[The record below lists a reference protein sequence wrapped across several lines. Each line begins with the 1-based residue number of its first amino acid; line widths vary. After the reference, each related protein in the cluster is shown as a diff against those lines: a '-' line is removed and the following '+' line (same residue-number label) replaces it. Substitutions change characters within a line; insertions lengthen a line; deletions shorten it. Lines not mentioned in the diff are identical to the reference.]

1 MHNEHLFW
9 ESGSA
14 LVMGCCIDNCM
25 VRHNKLKQVLL
36 LKKKKEGERDHAFCK
51 NINTYYFTF
60 FAQLKKIPC
69 PSTKKW
75 LFQQYIKLVGK
86 RPNANL
92 FHINL
97 LLKKGFFL
105 TVASTL
111 VFWEENLLYT
121 NSDDA
126 FLVIIDAPHTSI
138 GTLHQRRALLQKVDC
153 S

>member
-1 MHNEHLFW
+1 MSKYSIDPNAVKYVTTFKPQKPFQTFQMHNEHLFW

-69 PSTKKW
+69 PSTKKMA
-75 LFQQYIKLVGK
+75 LLAVYKIGGQKTQCKLVPYQLIIKK
-86 RPNANL
+86 RFL
-92 FHINL
+92 F
-97 LLKKGFFL
+97 
-105 TVASTL
+105 
-111 VFWEENLLYT
+111 
-121 NSDDA
+121 NSCIYSCI
-126 FLVIIDAPHTSI
+126 LGRKSSVY
-138 GTLHQRRALLQKVDC
+138 
-153 S
+153 